1 MLTTG
6 MVLQAAAWESGM
18 DNATRFDLEGY
29 GPDDIGIQIYRVKND
44 DGQTVG
50 YTLNQESVDLN
61 AYLYAEKCYLNAM
74 AEMLGKTEEA
84 AQYEAEA
91 EQVRNYVNENMFD
104 VETGFYYDL
113 QTNED
118 GSVKK
123 LLVNRSKGTEGWIPL
138 WANMAMPAQAEAVI
152 DNMLDETSSIPQCP
166 SPPQQ
171 GIIQNTAR
179 PPIGEARSGWIRRCL
194 RWKPMHN
201 YGRGE
206 EAVESAYRLFD
217 NAKGL
222 LGDEP
227 INENY
232 NPETGDR
239 LNATNF
245 SWSSAAFYNLFR
257 NTLSDANETTSQTI
271 LSQPENSDEIVQE
284 LDKAAG

>member
-1 MLTTG
+1 

-18 DNATRFDLEGY
+18 DNATRFDIEGY

-44 DGQTVG
+44 DGQTIG

-61 AYLYAEKCYLNAM
+61 AYLYAEKCYLKAM

-123 LLVNRSKGTEGWIPL
+123 LLVNRGKGTEGWIPL

-152 DNMLDETSSIPQCP
+152 DNMLDENQFYTPMP
-166 SPPQQ
+166 FPTAARDNPKYSP
-171 GIIQNTAR
+171 TAYWR
-179 PPIGEARSGWIRRCL
+179 GPVWMDQAMFAVEA
-194 RWKPMHN
+194 MHN
-201 YGRGE
+201 YGRDE

-217 NAKGL
+217 
-222 LGDEP
+222 
-227 INENY
+227 
-232 NPETGDR
+232 
-239 LNATNF
+239 
-245 SWSSAAFYNLFR
+245 
-257 NTLSDANETTSQTI
+257 LSLI
-271 LSQPENSDEIVQE
+271 HI
-284 LDKAAG
+284 